1 MKRLIIA
8 ALVLVGCGT
17 DQKEKGSN
25 GDDSQEVI
33 AEEKKEALEN
43 TFTVASLDDLPQC
56 DEETEGRLGYV
67 THEEMLF
74 SFARASLRTSS
85 ASASCTVESLF
96 HTLNKFTESAALATS
111 ISARMFG

>member
-33 AEEKKEALEN
+33 AEEKKESLEN

-74 SFARASLRTSS
+74 SCEDSNWVEARVKPLPLN
-85 ASASCTVESLF
+85 TVMIDRDLYY
-96 HTLNKFTESAALATS
+96 
-111 ISARMFG
+111 IGC